1 MQPRHRGRH
10 HRITQRRLADQHI
23 IGRAVAI
30 AAIDTE
36 SGGRIALRIEID
48 DQHILTDGGQCCAE
62 IDGGSGLANAPLLIR
77 QRQDTRMVG
86 WRFDL
91 ILLINLINYGHA
103 RVPCAV
109 ADGLCRSMRSSST
122 IQPCPPVRLECS
134 CGLISQ
140 YLVAS
145 VNSAS
150 TSWPLGNRA
159 FAPLLT
165 NGSAKPISWCN
176 GATARAVTQSTLP
189 AILSTLSLISAK
201 CTIPGDAVTRSA
213 SRRKAAFLALRSTR
227 WTVAPDVSASAQAST
242 TPGNPPPLPRSTQ
255 ILADGASVRSCSES
269 EICRVHT
276 CGSVDGATRLVFA
289 CHFNSRSTYRSS
301 RNSVSRETG
310 VSFSAAV
317 LSAVD
322 RGWAGDGCDR

>member
-10 HRITQRRLADQHI
+10 YGVAQRRLTDQHV
-23 IGRAVAI
+23 IGRAAAV

-36 SGGRIALRIEID
+36 SGGRVALRIEID
-48 DQHILTDGGQCCAE
+48 DQHAFADRGQRRAE
-62 IDGGSGLANAPLLIR
+62 IDRGGGLADTAFLIR
-77 QRQDTRMVG
+77 QRQDARMRG
-86 WRFDL
+86 RKGHL

-109 ADGLCRSMRSSST
+109 ADGLYRSMRSSST

-134 CGLISQ
+134 CGLIFQ

-150 TSWPLGNRA
+150 TSWPLRNRA

-165 NGSAKPISWCN
+165 SGSTKPISWCN

-189 AILSTLSLISAK
+189 AILSTVSPISAK
-201 CTIPGDAVTRSA
+201 CTIPGDAEIRSA

-227 WTVAPDVSASAQAST
+227 WTIAPDVSANAQAST

-255 ILADGASVRSCSES
+255 TLAEGASVSSCSES
-269 EICRVHT
+269 EMCRVHK
-276 CGSVDGATRLVFA
+276 CGSVDDAMRLVFA
-289 CHFNSRSTYRSS
+289 CHSNSRSTYRSS

>member
-10 HRITQRRLADQHI
+10 DRVAQRRLADQHV
-23 IGRAVAI
+23 IGRAAAVA
-30 AAIDTE
+30 AVDTKT
-36 SGGRIALRIEID
+36 GGSVALRIEMD
-48 DQHILTDGGQCCAE
+48 DQHILADRGQCRAE
-62 IDGGSGLANAPLLIR
+62 IDRGRGLADAALLVG
-77 QRQDTRMVG
+77 QRQDARMV
-86 WRFDL
+86 RRAFDL

-109 ADGLCRSMRSSST
+109 ADGLCRSMRSSSQS
-122 IQPCPPVRLECS
+122 QPCPLVWLECS
-134 CGLISQ
+134 CGLIFQ

-150 TSWPLGNRA
+150 TSWPLRNRA

-176 GATARAVTQSTLP
+176 EATARAVTQSTLP
-189 AILSTLSLISAK
+189 AILSTLSSISAK

-255 ILADGASVRSCSES
+255 ILPDGASVS
-269 EICRVHT
+269 
-276 CGSVDGATRLVFA
+276 
-289 CHFNSRSTYRSS
+289 
-301 RNSVSRETG
+301 
-310 VSFSAAV
+310 
-317 LSAVD
+317 
-322 RGWAGDGCDR
+322 

>member
-10 HRITQRRLADQHI
+10 HSVAQRRLADQHI
-23 IGRAVAI
+23 IGRAATI

-36 SGGRIALRIEID
+36 AGGRIALRIEID
-48 DQHILTDGGQCCAE
+48 DQHILTDGSQRCAE
-62 IDGGSGLANAPLLIR
+62 IDGCGGLADAALLIR
-77 QRQDTRMVG
+77 QRQDARMVG
-86 WRFDL
+86 RRVDL
-91 ILLINLINYGHA
+91 ILLISLINYGHA
-103 RVPCAV
+103 RVPSAV

-134 CGLISQ
+134 CGLIFQ

-159 FAPLLT
+159 FAPWRT
-165 NGSAKPISWCN
+165 NGSAKPTSWCN

-213 SRRKAAFLALRSTR
+213 SRRMFPPARRPAPRREILRRCRDRPRFWPTE
-227 WTVAPDVSASAQAST
+227 QASEAAANRRYA
-242 TPGNPPPLPRSTQ
+242 GSTD
-255 ILADGASVRSCSES
+255 AEAS
-269 EICRVHT
+269 T
-276 CGSVDGATRLVFA
+276 AP
-289 CHFNSRSTYRSS
+289 
-301 RNSVSRETG
+301 
-310 VSFSAAV
+310 
-317 LSAVD
+317 
-322 RGWAGDGCDR
+322 RGWSSPATPIAGQHTAPAATLFHVKRE